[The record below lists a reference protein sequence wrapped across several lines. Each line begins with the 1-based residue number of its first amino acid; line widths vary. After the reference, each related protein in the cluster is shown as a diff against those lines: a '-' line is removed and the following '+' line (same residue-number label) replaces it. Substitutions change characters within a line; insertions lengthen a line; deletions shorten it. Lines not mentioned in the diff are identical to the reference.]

1 MIPILQDFISTLN
14 FISILRALDM
24 LENIEL
30 LTPETKISPI
40 ELKKLQ
46 GKKRMRVRKNNAI

>member
-46 GKKRMRVRKNNAI
+46 GKKRMRVCKNNAI

>member
-30 LTPETKISPI
+30 LTPEAKISPI

>member
-1 MIPILQDFISTLN
+1 
-14 FISILRALDM
+14 M

-46 GKKRMRVRKNNAI
+46 GKKKMRVRKNNAI